1 MDLGRFQN
9 LDIIVVC
16 GLPGSGKS
24 HFASAG
30 FSGTGRLRVNRKE
43 LRRLLFEM
51 THFGQKWTEKD
62 FASSDEFLVGHV
74 ERKIL
79 EHFLQNHKKL
89 LIDNTSMS
97 QESRKAYIA
106 IARQAG
112 KSIGAIFLDTP
123 VARCLERNRS
133 REDAMPERVIA
144 ILQAEKQLP
153 DTAEGYKEVLVL
165 TNY

>member
-9 LDIIVVC
+9 LDIVVVC

-24 HFASAG
+24 HFAGAN
-30 FSGTGRLRVNRKE
+30 FSNTGRLRVNRKE

-51 THFGQKWTEKD
+51 THFGQKWTEKE
-62 FASSDEFLVGHV
+62 FASSDEFLVGHL
-74 ERKIL
+74 ERKIV
-79 EHFLQNHKKL
+79 EHFLQGHKKL

-97 QESRKAYIA
+97 RESRKVYLT
-106 IARQAG
+106 IARQTG

-123 VARCLERNRS
+123 ASRCLERNRS
-133 REDAMPERVIA
+133 REDSMPERVIA
-144 ILQAEKQLP
+144 SLEAEKELP
-153 DTAEGYKEVLVL
+153 DVAEGYKEVMVV

>member
-1 MDLGRFQN
+1 MDLGRFQG

-24 HFASAG
+24 HFASAS
-30 FSGTGRLRVNRKE
+30 FAGTGRLRVNRKE

-51 THFGQKWTEKD
+51 THFGQKWSEKD

-74 ERKIL
+74 ERKII

-97 QESRKAYIA
+97 QESRKGYIT
-106 IARQAG
+106 IAHQSG

-123 VARCLERNRS
+123 VARCLERNRA

-144 ILQAEKQLP
+144 NLQAEKQLP
-153 DTAEGYKEVLVL
+153 DTVEGYKEVLVL

>member
-24 HFASAG
+24 HFASAS
-30 FSGTGRLRVNRKE
+30 FAGTGRLRVNRKE

-51 THFGQKWTEKD
+51 THFGQKWSEKD

-74 ERKIL
+74 EKKIL

-97 QESRKAYIA
+97 QESRKAYVT

-144 ILQAEKQLP
+144 NLQAEKQLP
-153 DTAEGYKEVLVL
+153 DAAEGYKEVLVL

>member
-24 HFASAG
+24 HFAGAN

-51 THFGQKWTEKD
+51 TRFGQKWSEKE
-62 FASSDEFLVGHV
+62 FASSDELLVKHV
-74 ERKIL
+74 ERKII

-97 QESRKAYIA
+97 QESRKPYLT

-112 KSIGAIFLDTP
+112 KSIGAIFLDIP
-123 VARCLERNRS
+123 VTRCLERNRS
-133 REDAMPERVIA
+133 REDSVPERVISN
-144 ILQAEKQLP
+144 LQAEKELP
-153 DTAEGYKEVLVL
+153 DVAEGYKEVLVVS
-165 TNY
+165 NY

>member
-1 MDLGRFQN
+1 MDLARFQN
-9 LDIIVVC
+9 LDIVLVC

-24 HFASAG
+24 HFAGAY

-74 ERKIL
+74 ERKIV
-79 EHFLQNHKKL
+79 EHFLQGHKKL

-97 QESRKAYIA
+97 RESRKQYLT
-106 IARQAG
+106 IARQTG

-123 VARCLERNRS
+123 AARCLERNRS
-133 REDAMPERVIA
+133 REDSVPERVISN
-144 ILQAEKQLP
+144 LEAEKELP
-153 DTAEGYKEVLVL
+153 DIDEGYKEVMIV
-165 TNY
+165 T